1 MDETSTPKNK
11 ITDKLIERALKAES
25 FPKATGV
32 SLEFI
37 RNFAAN
43 FRVCKDVDGRVQ
55 ELLLN

>member
-1 MDETSTPKNK
+1 MDETSTPKIK
-11 ITDKLIERALKAES
+11 ITDKLIECALKADG
-25 FPKATGV
+25 FPKATEV

>member
-1 MDETSTPKNK
+1 MDETSTPKIK
-11 ITDKLIERALKAES
+11 ITDKLIECALKADS
-25 FPKATGV
+25 FPKATEV